1 MLFGTVTS
9 LLIRTQGKG
18 KISRLIFSVVVLCVT
33 PCVRGQTGDF
43 FEKQVRPILANNCYP
58 CHGPGSGEGQAGLRL
73 DSLAGMLEG
82 GRSGPVLVPGEPGG
96 SLLIH
101 AVNHDTFVQMP
112 PKRKLSLT
120 AIKTLTHWV
129 ETGAHWPDSPIPIRP
144 KRPPP
149 AASSEHPRFSKEQM
163 THWAFLPAQGH
174 KPPESDSEWPQSPI
188 DRFLLAALEAKGLA
202 PAGPADK
209 RTLIRR
215 ATIDL
220 HGLPPTP
227 AEVELFLA
235 DDTHDAFA
243 KVVDRLLASPRYGQ
257 RWGRHW
263 LDVVRYADSNGMDDN
278 IVHADAWRYRDYVI
292 QAFNDDKP
300 YDRFVREQ
308 LAGDLMTDW
317 GDDNRP
323 EGLIATGFLMLGPKM
338 VGEDDPVKQKLDFA
352 DEQLATTS
360 RAFMALT
367 VDCARCHDHKFD
379 PITTE
384 DYYSLL
390 GIFTSTKTVL
400 SYRVTSKLNATALLS
415 ERDEQRLTEI
425 EDSFDFHDDFVTNS
439 NSATTPKEVLEKHKK
454 SIDLAKEQY
463 EAIPKA
469 MAVGEGE
476 IADLPV
482 MIRGSHLTPG
492 ETAPRRFPRILQG
505 RTDHVI
511 GSDRSG
517 RLELAQWLTRP
528 EHPLTAR
535 VMVNRIWKGH
545 FGEGIVRSMDNFGL
559 LADRRDNPGLLD
571 WLTLRFVE
579 DGWSVKAMHRRIML
593 SSAYRMS
600 SSPNPRHAEI
610 DPQNRLLWRM
620 HRRRMEAEVIRD
632 SLLALSGNLD
642 DHMGGKTLPHA
653 SFVNLND
660 GKSRDSAVYA
670 SDRRSVYLPVLR
682 SALYEMFE
690 TFDFAN
696 PSTANG
702 RRSTTTIAPQ
712 ALFMM
717 NSELIERASLA
728 VAERVVRENAD
739 DAGRLDAVYRL
750 VHLRPPDREE
760 SNRWKDFLERYEQAA
775 GTTEGESASR
785 RIRAWQ
791 ALCRVLLSSNE
802 FVYVM

>member
-1 MLFGTVTS
+1 MTS
-9 LLIRTQGKG
+9 LLTRARGKG
-18 KISRLIFSVVVLCVT
+18 RIWRLIFSGVVLCVT
-33 PCVRGQTGDF
+33 PCVWGQEDDF

-58 CHGPGSGEGQAGLRL
+58 CHGPASGEGQAGLRL
-73 DSLAGMLEG
+73 DSLAGMLKG
-82 GRSGPVLVPGEPGG
+82 GRSGPVLVPGEPDR

-120 AIKTLTHWV
+120 VIQTLTHWV
-129 ETGAHWPDSPIPIRP
+129 ESGAAWPNSPIPMRP
-144 KRPPP
+144 KRPPD
-149 AASSEHPRFSKEQM
+149 ASSEQQRFSEAQM
-163 THWAFLPAQGH
+163 THWAFQPVREHQ
-174 KPPESDSEWPQSPI
+174 PPESDSEWPRSPI
-188 DRFLLAALEAKGLA
+188 DRFLLASLEAKGLA

-227 AEVELFLA
+227 AEVDVFLA
-235 DDTHDAFA
+235 DDSPDAFA

-263 LDVVRYADSNGMDDN
+263 LDAVRYADSNGMDDN

-292 QAFNDDKP
+292 QAFNNDKP
-300 YDRFVREQ
+300 YDQFVREQ
-308 LAGDLMTDW
+308 LAGDLMTGW
-317 GDDNRP
+317 GDDNRT

-415 ERDEQRLTEI
+415 ESDEQRLTEI
-425 EDSFDFHDDFVTNS
+425 EDAFDFHDDFVTNS
-439 NSATTPKEVLEKHKK
+439 NEATTPKEVLEEHKK
-454 SIDLAKEQY
+454 AIDLAKKQY

-492 ETAPRRFPRILQG
+492 EAAPRRFPRILRG
-505 RTDHVI
+505 RPDRAI
-511 GSDRSG
+511 ESDRSG
-517 RLELAQWLTRP
+517 RLELAQWLARP
-528 EHPLTAR
+528 DHPLTAR

-545 FGEGIVRSMDNFGL
+545 FGEGIVRSTDNFGL
-559 LADRRDNPGLLD
+559 LAERPDNLGLLD
-571 WLTLRFVE
+571 WLALRFVE
-579 DGWSVKAMHRRIML
+579 NGWSVKAMHRLIML

-600 SSPNPRHAEI
+600 SSPNPRLAEI

-620 HRRRMEAEVIRD
+620 HRRRMEAEAIRD

-642 DHMGGKTLPHA
+642 DHIGGKTLPHA

-660 GKSRDSAVYA
+660 GKSRDPAVYA

-696 PSTANG
+696 PSTING
-702 RRSTTTIAPQ
+702 RRSTTTVAPQ

-717 NSELIERASLA
+717 NSGLMQRASLA
-728 VAERVVRENAD
+728 VAERVARENAD
-739 DAGRLDAVYRL
+739 DAERLEAVYRL
-750 VHLRPPDREE
+750 VHLRPPDSEE
-760 SNRWKDFLERYEQAA
+760 ANRWTDFLERYEQAA
-775 GTTEGESASR
+775 AATESDSAKR
-785 RIRAWQ
+785 RMRAWQ

>member
-1 MLFGTVTS
+1 MTS
-9 LLIRTQGKG
+9 LLTGTRGKG
-18 KISRLIFSVVVLCVT
+18 RISRLIFVGVVLCVT
-33 PCVRGQTGDF
+33 PCVWGQADDF
-43 FEKQVRPILANNCYP
+43 FEKHVRPILANNCYP
-58 CHGPGSGEGQAGLRL
+58 CHGPASGEGQAGLRL
-73 DSLAGMLEG
+73 DSLAGMLKG
-82 GRSGPVLVPGEPGG
+82 GRSGPVLVPGEPDR

-101 AVNHDTFVQMP
+101 AVYHDTFVQMP
-112 PKRKLSLT
+112 PKRKLSFSS
-120 AIKTLTHWV
+120 IRTLTHWV
-129 ETGAHWPDSPIPIRP
+129 ETGAAWPNSPIPMRP
-144 KRPPP
+144 ERPPE
-149 AASSEHPRFSKEQM
+149 ASSEQPRFSEAQM
-163 THWAFLPAQGH
+163 THWAFKPVRERQPPA
-174 KPPESDSEWPQSPI
+174 SDSEWPKSPI
-188 DRFLLAALEAKGLA
+188 DLFLLAALEARGLA
-202 PAGPADK
+202 PAGPVDK

-227 AEVELFLA
+227 EEVDVFLA
-235 DDTHDAFA
+235 DDSLDAFA
-243 KVVDRLLASPRYGQ
+243 KVVDRLLASTRYGQ

-292 QAFNDDKP
+292 RAFNDDKP
-300 YDRFVREQ
+300 YDQFVREQ
-308 LAGDLMTDW
+308 LAGDLMTGW
-317 GDDNRP
+317 GDDNRA

-379 PITTE
+379 PITNE

-415 ERDEQRLTEI
+415 ESDEQCLTEI
-425 EDSFDFHDDFVTNS
+425 EDAFDFHDDFVTNS
-439 NSATTPKEVLEKHKK
+439 NSATTPKAVLDEHKK
-454 SIDLAKEQY
+454 AIDLAKEQY

-476 IADLPV
+476 AADLPV

-492 ETAPRRFPRILQG
+492 VTAPRRFPRILQG
-505 RTDHVI
+505 RTDHAI
-511 GSDRSG
+511 GRDRSG

-528 EHPLTAR
+528 DHPLTAR

-545 FGEGIVRSMDNFGL
+545 FGEGIVRSTDNFGF
-559 LADRRDNPGLLD
+559 LAERPDNLGLLD
-571 WLTLRFVE
+571 WLAMRFVE
-579 DGWSVKAMHRRIML
+579 NGWSVKAMHRLIML

-620 HRRRMEAEVIRD
+620 HRRRMEAEAIRD

-642 DHMGGKTLPHA
+642 HHMGGKTLPHA

-660 GKSRDSAVYA
+660 GKSRDPAVYA

-696 PSTANG
+696 PSTTNG

-717 NSELIERASLA
+717 NSGLMERTSLA
-728 VAERVVRENAD
+728 LAVRVARENAD
-739 DAGRLDAVYRL
+739 DAQRLEAVYRL
-750 VHLRPPDREE
+750 VHLRPPDGEE
-760 SNRWKDFLERYEQAA
+760 VNRWTGFLKRYEQAA
-775 GTTEGESASR
+775 AATESDSAKR
-785 RIRAWQ
+785 RMWAWQ